1 MKVMHSIKHVY
12 YIHVSPAP
20 QKNKILKACFGML
33 RKTFDTL
40 HRVVPRLGAGSD
52 RRSRFAKLTCDGLA
66 VLRRPSPSANGVNIY
81 R

>member
-1 MKVMHSIKHVY
+1 M
-12 YIHVSPAP
+12 YIIYMYHPPP

-40 HRVVPRLGAGSD
+40 HCVVPRLGAGSD
-52 RRSRFAKLTCDGLA
+52 RRSRFAKLTCEGLA
-66 VLRRPSPSANGVNIY
+66 VLRRPSPGAKNGVNIY